1 MILINVGSNLD
12 STKGDR
18 FYNIKKTLES
28 MKLEKIIIIKISSVY
43 ETPSYPNEK
52 NPKFLNIGLE
62 VQCSHTPKELIK
74 KFNKIEKKLQRVRG
88 AKNQPRTCDIDL
100 IDYDG
105 KILNSKK
112 GDRFFNL
119 KKTLELLKIE
129 KIKIKNISSIYE
141 TPSYPNKKNPKFLN
155 IGIEVKCNDTPE
167 NLIIKFNKI
176 EKKLQRVRGIK
187 NQPRTCDI
195 DLIDHEGMIL
205 KSKKLTIPHP
215 KAHLRN
221 FVLFPIKEISP
232 TWIHPLLNKKID
244 FLIKKLSFKL
254 RNEITRL
261 KERVT
266 IDQ

>member
-18 FYNIKKTLES
+18 FYNIKKSLES
-28 MKLEKIIIIKISSVY
+28 MKLEKIKIIKISSVY

-112 GDRFFNL
+112 
-119 KKTLELLKIE
+119 
-129 KIKIKNISSIYE
+129 
-141 TPSYPNKKNPKFLN
+141 
-155 IGIEVKCNDTPE
+155 
-167 NLIIKFNKI
+167 
-176 EKKLQRVRGIK
+176 
-187 NQPRTCDI
+187 
-195 DLIDHEGMIL
+195 
-205 KSKKLTIPHP
+205 LTIPHP

-221 FVLFPIKEISP
+221 FVLFPIKEISSS
-232 TWIHPLLNKKID
+232 WIHPTLNKRID

-254 RNEITRL
+254 RNEITRI
-261 KERVT
+261 KEHVT
-266 IDQ
+266 IE